1 MLKMLI
7 EQDQVIINDYDTIR
21 ELSTFSR
28 KGNSYEAESG
38 CHDDLVMCLVLF
50 GWLSD
55 QTFFREITDINTM
68 NKLKQRNEDE
78 LLESLLPVGFNNMMD
93 DDSELMN
100 ERDFRNWFN
109 Y

>member
-1 MLKMLI
+1 
-7 EQDQVIINDYDTIR
+7 
-21 ELSTFSR
+21 
-28 KGNSYEAESG
+28 
-38 CHDDLVMCLVLF
+38 VLF